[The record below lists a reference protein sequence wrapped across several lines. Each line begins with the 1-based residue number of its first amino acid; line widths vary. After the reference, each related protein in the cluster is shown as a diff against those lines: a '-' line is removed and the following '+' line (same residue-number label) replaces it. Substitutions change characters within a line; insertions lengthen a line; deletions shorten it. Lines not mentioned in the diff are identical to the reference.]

1 MKQGLGKGYLRLFV
15 RAAVFLLILYLVFTR
30 VLFLGRVTG
39 MEMYPSLKDGDL
51 ALGYRLEREYR
62 TGDVIVYEARR
73 GVTFRKSSGKRGR
86 KYRRGDA
93 VCAAGLPDRPGR
105 QPGWRRSTSK
115 TGKGKDYNNSQ
126 KKRPVRE
133 KSSK

>member
-15 RAAVFLLILYLVFTR
+15 RAAVFLLVLYLVFTR

-62 TGDVIVYEARR
+62 TGDVIVYEAGWALHFGRVAVKEEENTDEETLSVQQDYQTDPEDSTDGDEVSRKQVRGRIITILRRR
-73 GVTFRKSSGKRGR
+73 G
-86 KYRRGDA
+86 
-93 VCAAGLPDRPGR
+93 L
-105 QPGWRRSTSK
+105 
-115 TGKGKDYNNSQ
+115 
-126 KKRPVRE
+126 
-133 KSSK
+133 